1 MVGDI
6 LRAAREKKGLTFKD
20 VENETSIRSLY
31 IESIE
36 KGDYDALPGAVYT
49 KGFIRNYATMLGL
62 DSDAVLRQY
71 YDETHT
77 AAPVPVGSEAEE
89 ARTEAPS
96 DPPFQSGMD
105 FHDRVEK
112 SHRSQNVLVVVG
124 VLVLAVVGSVYY
136 FFGSDETTST
146 AKPGAAQTQEKAQ
159 PPAPME
165 TKPAAP
171 IEGVEVAAKFS
182 ARCWTQVTADG
193 KTIYEG
199 TAEKGQTFTWKGKD
213 RVVVTAG
220 NAGAVALTWNGK
232 DQGKL
237 GNDGDVVEK
246 RFTKDKAEEI
256 K

>member
-36 KGDYDALPGAVYT
+36 KGDYGALPGAVYT

-62 DSDAVLRQY
+62 DSDAVLKQY
-71 YDETHT
+71 YDETNT
-77 AAPVPVGSEAEE
+77 AAPASAGPEAEE
-89 ARTEAPS
+89 ARTADPA

-112 SHRSQNVLVVVG
+112 SHRSQNILIVVG
-124 VLVLAVVGSVYY
+124 VIALAVVGSVYY
-136 FFGSDETTST
+136 FFGSDDTAST
-146 AKPGAAQTQEKAQ
+146 VKPGAVQTQEKAQ
-159 PPAPME
+159 PAPLE
-165 TKPAAP
+165 TKPAVP
-171 IEGVEVAAKFS
+171 MDGVEVAAKFS

-220 NAGAVALTWNGK
+220 NAGAVELTWNGK
-232 DQGKL
+232 EQGKL
-237 GNDGDVVEK
+237 GQDGDVVEK

>member
-36 KGDYDALPGAVYT
+36 KGDYGALPGAVYT

-62 DSDAVLRQY
+62 DSDAVLKQY
-71 YDETHT
+71 YDETNT
-77 AAPVPVGSEAEE
+77 AAAVPAGPEAEE
-89 ARTEAPS
+89 DGKDAPA

-112 SHRSQNVLVVVG
+112 SHRSQNILVVVG
-124 VLVLAVVGSVYY
+124 VIALAVVGSVYY
-136 FFGSDETTST
+136 FFGSDETAST
-146 AKPGAAQTQEKAQ
+146 VKPGVVQTQEKAQ
-159 PPAPME
+159 PAPLE
-165 TKPAAP
+165 TKPVVP
-171 IEGVEVAAKFS
+171 IDGVEVAAKFS
-182 ARCWTQVTADG
+182 ARCWTQVAADG

-220 NAGAVALTWNGK
+220 NAGAVELTWNGK

-237 GNDGDVVEK
+237 GHDGDVVEK